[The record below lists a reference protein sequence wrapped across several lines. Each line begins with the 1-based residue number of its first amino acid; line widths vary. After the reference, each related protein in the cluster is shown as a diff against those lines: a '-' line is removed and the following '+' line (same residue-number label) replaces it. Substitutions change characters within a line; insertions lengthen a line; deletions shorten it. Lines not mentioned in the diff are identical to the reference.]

1 MSDGKDKIYRRSTQL
16 GDTPIKKKDEKARK
30 RNNILNFRATPTEKS
45 LIERRIELSGLD
57 RASFFIQSC
66 MYQKVLVRGN
76 IKSFDKIKKRM
87 DELEEKLVVP
97 TDISDLP
104 TEERETIRMILEIL
118 DKLYGSKNRLPES
131 EELYGD

>member
-1 MSDGKDKIYRRSTQL
+1 M

-66 MYQKVLVRGN
+66 MYQKILVRGN

-118 DKLYGSKNRLPES
+118 DKLYGRKSRLPES
-131 EELYGD
+131 EE

>member
-30 RNNILNFRATPTEKS
+30 RNNILNFRATPTEKT

-66 MYQKVLVRGN
+66 MYQK
-76 IKSFDKIKKRM
+76 
-87 DELEEKLVVP
+87 
-97 TDISDLP
+97 
-104 TEERETIRMILEIL
+104 ILGI
-118 DKLYGSKNRLPES
+118 
-131 EELYGD
+131 